1 MAETDNIARMAEIVS
16 NSLFARYFWKTTGG
30 RNQNWPCED
39 KLHQPRKTHPS
50 DVVFYYDEP
59 YILRRTYVNCDLK
72 SYKKTTI
79 TAGAVLSALGTLA
92 ESISCIE
99 LSDTWRKMYVHDGF
113 TPAIAGL
120 LFIYNHDGEYDKN
133 FDHILNQIR
142 DERIRIP
149 RGTQVAILGPKQ
161 IEWLDNIRY
170 EMVYMRGCGE
180 LPAESLCRFEYP
192 HLVRKKKL
200 QVQQARAATI
210 DMLLGPWITLGYD
223 AFGDRKPGYVVFYA
237 GHGECA
243 EEFLYLIDYLMHYQM
258 VRPGTD
264 IKIRTLDPDPNSAA
278 YFKRAIDEYIANFK
292 GGDEIT
298 ALLQATDYRQIEK
311 VHRTFSEI
319 YIGMHNA

>member
-1 MAETDNIARMAEIVS
+1 MAETENIARMAEIVS
-16 NSLFARYFWKTTGG
+16 NNLFARYFWKTTGG

-39 KLHQPRKTHPS
+39 KLHEPRKTHPS

-72 SYKKTTI
+72 SYAKATI

-161 IEWLDNIRY
+161 IEWLDNIQY

-223 AFGDRKPGYVVFYA
+223 PFGDRKPGYVVFYA
-237 GHGECA
+237 GHGECT

-258 VRPGTD
+258 VRPGID
-264 IKIRTLDPDPNSAA
+264 IRIRTLDPDPNSAA

-319 YIGMHNA
+319 EIGMHNA